1 MEASSSQ
8 LKQILVVC
16 TGNTCRSPM
25 AEGWLNKKLAGTRWV
40 AESAGLGA
48 VNGSMAAPEAVE
60 AMAEVGVDISRHGSR
75 MFTERGMAGADI
87 ILAMTRG
94 HLQEIVRRF
103 PEAEGKT
110 RLLNSFGP
118 GGACDVE
125 DPIGLPI
132 DAYRKTRDEL
142 IQALGDFLL
151 HLVETGQL
159 RRGP

>member
-1 MEASSSQ
+1 MGTGGSQ
-8 LKQILVVC
+8 LKKILVVC

-25 AEGWLNKKLAGTRWV
+25 AKGWLNHKLAGTRWV
-40 AESAGLGA
+40 AESAGLA
-48 VNGSMAAPEAVE
+48 TVNGALAAPEAVE
-60 AMAEVGVDISRHGSR
+60 AMQEVGVDISGHGSR
-75 MFTERGMAGADI
+75 RFTERAMLEADW

-94 HLQEIVRRF
+94 HVQEIVRRF

-118 GGACDVE
+118 GEARDVE
-125 DPIGLPI
+125 DPIGLPL

-142 IQALGDFLL
+142 IRALGDFVL